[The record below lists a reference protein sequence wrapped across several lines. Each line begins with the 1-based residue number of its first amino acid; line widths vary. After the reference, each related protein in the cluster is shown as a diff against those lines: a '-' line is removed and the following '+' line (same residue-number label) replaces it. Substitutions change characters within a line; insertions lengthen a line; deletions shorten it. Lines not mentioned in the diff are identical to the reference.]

1 MMTWFYKSGAL
12 AKDGWDCIVDGN
24 LPGWKHTGLR
34 IGSLSEGK
42 NFQIDADSVERIIFP
57 LEGPGIKVNYLVGG
71 SSESGEHSLRG
82 RVSVFH
88 GPSDLI
94 YLPINTEIRISGN
107 GRFAVGEAPAKNSKP
122 VRFIAK
128 EDVPVFMRG
137 AGRSSRQVHNFGVP
151 ESLDA
156 DRFIVVEVVVP
167 DGNWSGI
174 PPHKHDNYLPG
185 VESNLEEIYYFETA
199 VSRGVPVQ
207 DVSDPVGFVRAYSSD
222 DRPID
227 INAEVRSGD
236 VALIPYGW
244 HGPAMAQPG
253 YDLYFFNVMAGP
265 DPDRSWN
272 ITDDPNHAWIRSTWH
287 HEEPDQRLPY
297 TAE

>member
-1 MMTWFYKSGAL
+1 MTWFYKNGEL
-12 AKDGWDCIVDGN
+12 ATDGWDCVVDGS

-34 IGSLSEGK
+34 VGTLGEGK
-42 NFQIDADSVERIIFP
+42 SFSLPAPDVERIIFP
-57 LEGPGIKVNYLVGG
+57 LEGAGITVSYQVAGQ
-71 SSESGEHSLRG
+71 ESAEQFLAG
-82 RVSVFH
+82 RESVFH
-88 GPSDLI
+88 GTADLI
-94 YLPINTEIRISGN
+94 YLPINTEADVTGE
-107 GRFAVGEAPAKNSKP
+107 GRFAVGEAPAHNAKP
-122 VRFIAK
+122 VRYIAAS
-128 EDVPVFMRG
+128 EVPVFVRG

-151 ESLDA
+151 ETLDA

-167 DGNWSGI
+167 AGNWSGI
-174 PPHKHDNYLPG
+174 PPHKHDVYVPG

-199 VSRGVPVQ
+199 VARGLEASVAT
-207 DVSDPVGFVRAYSSD
+207 DPVGLVRAYGSD
-222 DRPID
+222 ERPID
-227 INAEVRSGD
+227 ITQEVRSGD

-272 ITDDPNHAWIRSTWH
+272 ITDDPNHAWIRQSWH
-287 HEEPDQRLPY
+287 QEEPDPRLPY